1 MAYKSYWLNDKKAHL
16 VKVNGV
22 EIPEPQEMKVT
33 VYDLDL
39 ESGTGRN
46 QAGQMMRDRVAVK
59 EKIEMKFPPMYKPDY
74 QTLLGMIKD
83 ASFSVT
89 YYSPHYAVTRTAT
102 MYVGDR
108 STNLYYMQDGS
119 DDDLYTDISL
129 NFIEF

>member
-1 MAYKSYWLNDKKAHL
+1 MAWVSPWLNNKKAHL

-46 QAGQMMRDRVAVK
+46 QAGQMMRDRVAIK

-74 QTLLGMIKD
+74 QTVLGMVKD
-83 ASFSVT
+83 ASFNVT
-89 YYSPHYAVTRTAT
+89 YYSPHYATIRTAT

-108 STNLYYMQDGS
+108 SANLYYMQDGN
-119 DDDLYTDISL
+119 DNDLYTDISF